1 MLGTNKDGD
10 VVAGYRAP
18 MVTADGIIL
27 GFLLNYMSVWVR
39 SDVEHI
45 GFEWQMY
52 LIGGCVFIGSACMI
66 WVLFRILSVRKN
78 SEPLASYRSTLRLFI
93 FGITIAFLGV
103 FSDMI
108 MTFMVD

>member
-1 MLGTNKDGD
+1 MLDEDKKED

-27 GFLLNYMSVWVR
+27 GFLLNYMSAWVR

-52 LIGGCVFIGSACMI
+52 LIGGCVFIGAACMI
-66 WVLFRILSVRKN
+66 LVLFRILSVRGN
-78 SEPLASYRSTLRLFI
+78 SNSLASYRSTLRLFI
-93 FGITIAFLGV
+93 FGITVAFLGV